1 MSVSRFVAALLVSG
15 LATFPLHAQSHMSS
29 GGGLRDLIPEL
40 FQFGDCGEPL
50 CLNSNVNAATGHGS
64 HYIGST
70 VQGTDNLIGFLSGAI
85 AAAVSSF
92 PVSTATSAVTFRF
105 EGGRPVREIRSAGP
119 IFGERVQTL
128 GKGRLLLGVN
138 LTAISFNSVRGVPL
152 DNVTFN
158 FTHQNTSR
166 GSFFPQDSALG
177 SPAFENDV
185 IAVNTSINF
194 NLQTALVF
202 LTYGL
207 SDRIDLGVELPLVH
221 SDLNGGSIA
230 HVTPFTNPTPH
241 FFGTS
246 ANPSLLAGSSID
258 GSATGIGDVGA
269 RLKVNLGGSDRGA
282 FGILV
287 DGRFPTGNED
297 DFQGSGEYA
306 VRGLG
311 IVSGRFGNFS
321 PHLNAGYLWRSGK
334 SLTDAVLAT
343 AGFDQ
348 LMAPW
353 ATLAVDLI
361 TQWQVGTNPL
371 VLPGTVTFTTPYL
384 RHVQPTNIPDRD
396 DDLIDG
402 SVGFKFLIGNQLIL
416 VTNALVPLNS
426 GGMRANWAGTIGIER
441 TF

>member
-1 MSVSRFVAALLVSG
+1 MSVSRFVAALLVGG
-15 LATFPLHAQSHMSS
+15 LATLPLHAQMHSS
-29 GGGLRDLIPEL
+29 TGGLRDLIPEL

-50 CLNSNVNAATGHGS
+50 CLNSSVNAATGHGS

-85 AAAVSSF
+85 AAAVSSV

-105 EGGRPVREIRSAGP
+105 EGGRPVQETRSAGP

-138 LTAISFNSVRGVPL
+138 LTTIDFNSVRGVPL
-152 DNVTFN
+152 DNVVFN
-158 FTHQNTSR
+158 FTHQNTGR
-166 GSFFPQDSALG
+166 GPFFPQDSALG
-177 SPAFENDV
+177 SPSFENDI
-185 IAVNTSINF
+185 IAVNTSINL
-194 NLQTALVF
+194 NIQTALLF
-202 LTYGL
+202 ITYGL
-207 SDRIDLGVELPLVH
+207 TDRIDLGVELPLTR
-221 SDLNGGSIA
+221 SDLSGGSIA

-246 ANPSLLAGSSID
+246 ANPSLNAGSSID
-258 GSATGIGDVGA
+258 GTATGIGDVGA

-282 FGILV
+282 FGLLADV
-287 DGRFPTGNED
+287 RFPTGNEN

-306 VRGLG
+306 VRGMG
-311 IVSGRFGNFS
+311 IVSARYGNFS
-321 PHLNAGYLWRSGK
+321 PHLNVGYLWRSGK
-334 SLTDAVLAT
+334 SVTDAFLAT
-343 AGFDQ
+343 AGFDH
-348 LMAPW
+348 LMAQW
-353 ATLAVDLI
+353 ATLAVDVI

-384 RHVQPTNIPDRD
+384 RHVQPTNIPDRK

-402 SVGFKFLIGNQLIL
+402 SLGFKFLIGNQLIL
-416 VTNALVPLNS
+416 VTNALVPLNN
-426 GGMRANWAGTIGIER
+426 GGMRADWAGTIGIER